1 MLLFVVEQV
10 LLPMREV
17 CSMPNIDIQHTGQ
30 REEFLCL
37 NCPCLVIK
45 QEFYLTRLLWIL
57 YVCVCVCVCVCVWQ
71 VKALLRDLVLKPC
84 FHLSTL
90 RLLGVYVY
98 VGGLLKINVVTVSW
112 PHEDRLIKETEQEES
127 EIRREG
133 TVASNVGERESKIR
147 TVVCQAPSR
156 KQIALSYWVIWGE
169 LNKETVCQGVGKGQ
183 GSSVRRCLPAGL
195 LREWCCSCSSAYRGR
210 RRVQLL
216 KPGVG
221 ELCWEAAW
229 RSSDMWSR
237 GFAGRGWRAGTLAPT
252 FSLFYKLL
260 NFILEY
266 SRLTMLWWFQ
276 VHSKGTHPCLY
287 VYPFL
292 HLSSHPGCHIT
303 LSRVLCAVQ

>member
-1 MLLFVVEQV
+1 
-10 LLPMREV
+10 MREV
-17 CSMPNIDIQHTGQ
+17 CSMPNIDITYRAERRIFMFKLSWSCHKTG
-30 REEFLCL
+30 
-37 NCPCLVIK
+37 
-45 QEFYLTRLLWIL
+45 IL
-57 YVCVCVCVCVCVWQ
+57 PHKTALGSVCVCVCVRQ

-84 FHLSTL
+84 FHQGTL

-127 EIRREG
+127 EIREG

-156 KQIALSYWVIWGE
+156 KQIALSNWVIWGE
-169 LNKETVCQGVGKGQ
+169 LNKEMVCQGVGKGQ

-195 LREWCCSCSSAYRGR
+195 LRERCSSCSSAYRGR

-229 RSSDMWSR
+229 RSSEMWSR
-237 GFAGRGWRAGTLAPT
+237 GFAGRGWSAGTLAAT

-260 NFILEY
+260 NFILKY
-266 SRLTMLWWFQ
+266 SWLTMLWWFQ
-276 VHSKGTHPCLY
+276 VHGKGTHPCLY
-287 VYPFL
+287 VYPFF
-292 HLSSHPGCHIT
+292 HLSSHPGCRIT
-303 LSRVLCAVQ
+303 LSRALCAVQ